1 MSMVIISDFDGTI
14 TYKDSISTIGLFNM
28 VFPQY
33 KEELKRIRFELSKLN
48 LSSEII
54 TLKYAKEELKL
65 LSKYLKNY
73 DIDDSLYELFKIRD
87 GFKDLIS
94 FTKEKRYEFIISSS
108 GIGNVISKVLTKNE
122 IDSEF
127 IKIIANYYNFNY
139 EFNFS
144 DIIYSRK
151 KYNEYILKKKNEGFV
166 LIGNHPSDRNMLPL
180 YINPLLSIGFNDK
193 EIKCFDYTLSDS
205 ASFDDVIRLIKKV

>member
-1 MSMVIISDFDGTI
+1 MVIISDFDGTI

-144 DIIYSRK
+144 DYLS
-151 KYNEYILKKKNEGFV
+151 FV
-166 LIGNHPSDRNMLPL
+166 
-180 YINPLLSIGFNDK
+180 K
-193 EIKCFDYTLSDS
+193 
-205 ASFDDVIRLIKKV
+205 